1 MEPTYLTGLRIN
13 ERGEVVPETTTLEAL
28 KMRLSS
34 EYGTFPHQRESV
46 IVVRND
52 PSNHLKTF
60 EAVIKTSTG
69 ISAKDM
75 AALIGLQEGAE
86 LATLS
91 WDVPKP
97 SALRLMVGLPEAP
110 GRSKKVEG
118 VTVLEKLLYDG
129 LPRPPA
135 DAKKKARA
143 AKKSRPSASASPLLQ
158 KLMRKVT

>member
-34 EYGTFPHQRESV
+34 EYGTFSHQREGV
-46 IVVRND
+46 IIVHND
-52 PSNHLKTF
+52 RSKHVKTL
-60 EAVIKTSTG
+60 EAVIKTDTG

-75 AALIGLQEGAE
+75 VAIVGLPETSE

-97 SALRLMVGLPEAP
+97 STLHLLAGLPEAP
-110 GRSKKVEG
+110 GRSKKVNG

-129 LPRPPA
+129 PPRPPVVTKKKVKV
-135 DAKKKARA
+135 AKKKRQA
-143 AKKSRPSASASPLLQ
+143 AGASPLLQ
-158 KLMRKVT
+158 RLIRNVT

>member
-28 KMRLSS
+28 KLCLSS
-34 EYGTFPHQRESV
+34 EYGALPHQRESV

-129 LPRPPA
+129 LPRPSA

-143 AKKSRPSASASPLLQ
+143 GKKNRPSASASPLLQ